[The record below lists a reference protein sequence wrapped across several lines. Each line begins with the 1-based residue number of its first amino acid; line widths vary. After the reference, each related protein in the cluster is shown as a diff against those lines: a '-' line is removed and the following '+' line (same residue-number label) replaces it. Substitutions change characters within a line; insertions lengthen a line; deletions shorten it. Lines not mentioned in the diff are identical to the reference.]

1 MIYLSERFLF
11 HNYLVYTKWIHDMIK
26 VFIVKV
32 QYMLRIS
39 TSQRVLSMPFA
50 GQNELSEAKTIF
62 SVTNGT
68 K

>member
-11 HNYLVYTKWIHDMIK
+11 HNYLVHTKWIHDMIK

-32 QYMLRIS
+32 QYMLRIL
-39 TSQRVLSMPFA
+39 TSQRVLSMLFA
-50 GQNELSEAKTIF
+50 GRNELSDAKTIF